1 MAKITQF
8 KPGSTGRVVRDT
20 INSNFTNINTESTSN
35 VQSVNNTKTNLGDL
49 TALTTTNKTSI
60 VDAIN
65 ELVAR
70 VRALES

>member
-35 VQSVNNTKTNLGDL
+35 VQSVNTTKTNLGDL

>member
-35 VQSVNNTKTNLGDL
+35 VQNVNTTKTNLGDL